1 MEYNLGIAPC
11 AVMSMMGEKLIP
23 SACEVDVTGA
33 LAMYAL
39 SLASQ
44 TPSGIAD
51 WNNNYGKDP
60 DKAVIFIVVIFL
72 ALSLKM

>member
-1 MEYNLGIAPC
+1 MDEENGIYQRQPFSADFHGATIWGIAPLC
-11 AVMSMMGEKLIP
+11 GDDMMGEKLIP

-44 TPSGIAD
+44 TPLR
-51 WNNNYGKDP
+51 YC
-60 DKAVIFIVVIFL
+60 
-72 ALSLKM
+72 